1 MSLRSITVHLDER
14 WYDALAKQ
22 AAKQDMTVEEKLDD
36 YLDALIDQ
44 LPEKVC
50 NKISQEI
57 WQEERQKAVHRCSVL
72 RVTQDGQTDHLLT
85 EGAAAL
91 DALHAAVRL
100 RSFLLSKAGQP
111 SLRFAETLHG
121 TVDIAPEVF
130 QEHTEQLRQCTGQ
143 TVAAL
148 DINLDRSE
156 FSMLDT
162 EGGHWLKY
170 AVPDVLSALWHSQRN
185 PSLTSEQQQTV
196 FDSRLDGLEIFTP
209 EAPAV
214 EEKTSPEVGLTL

>member
-1 MSLRSITVHLDER
+1 MSLHSITVHLDER
-14 WYDALAKQ
+14 WYDALARQ
-22 AAKQDMTVEEKLDD
+22 AQKENTTVEEKLDD

-50 NKISQEI
+50 DKVSREI
-57 WQEERQKAVHRCSVL
+57 WQGQRQEASRRCSVL
-72 RVTQDGQTDHLLT
+72 RVTQNGRTDHLLT
-85 EGAAAL
+85 EDVASL

-100 RSFLLSKAGQP
+100 RSFLLSKVGHP
-111 SLRFAETLHG
+111 SLRFTEMLHG
-121 TVDIAPEVF
+121 TVDIAPEAF
-130 QEHTEQLRQCTGQ
+130 QEHAEELRQGTEHV
-143 TVAAL
+143 TAAL
-148 DINLDRSE
+148 DIDLDRSE

-185 PSLTSEQQQTV
+185 PSLTSEQQQTI

-209 EAPAV
+209 EAPDM
-214 EEKTSPEVGLTL
+214 EEKTSPTMGLSM